1 MAASLERR
9 TFGRTGLEVTAL
21 GYGAMEIRGPRIWSG
36 RDLTDDQ
43 ADRILN
49 AVLDAGINFI
59 DTAYDYG
66 RSEEYIGRFISGRRN
81 EYYLATKCGCTVV
94 DAGDHDE
101 TPHVWTRENITARL
115 EESLRRMKTDYV
127 DLLQLHNP
135 SVEQVEQGDLV
146 QVLKDLQAAGKTRW
160 IGCSSTLP
168 HLATYVAW
176 GVFDAFQI
184 PYSALE
190 RRHEEWISHAS
201 ESGAGIIIR
210 GGVARG
216 APDDAGLGS
225 GDRWAIWDKAGLDE
239 LRSPGESRTAFLLRY
254 TLSHPGLDTTIVGT
268 LQPEHLQQNVEQAM
282 AGPLPPE
289 IYAEAKRRLSAA
301 GEEPEH

>member
-66 RSEEYIGRFISGRRN
+66 RSEEYIGRFISRRRD

-101 TPHVWTRENITARL
+101 TPHVWTRENITVRL

-190 RRHEEWISHAS
+190 RRHEEWISRAS
-201 ESGAGIIIR
+201 ETGAGIIIR

-216 APDDAGLGS
+216 APDDAGLGAI
-225 GDRWAIWDKAGLDE
+225 DRWAVWEKASLDE

-268 LQPEHLQQNVEQAM
+268 LQPEHLQQNIEQAM
-282 AGPLPPE
+282 AGPLSPD

-301 GEEPEH
+301 GEEPER